1 MTWVREKDNKCFK
14 EMGTTF
20 STDADR
26 GATRLIIS
34 DPIGVLDS
42 GIVSIQFGSH
52 GRSRPSP
59 IWSRHW
65 GSGFRG

>member
-1 MTWVREKDNKCFK
+1 MTSVRENDDEFSMKC
-14 EMGTTF
+14 GNTF
-20 STDADR
+20 STEADR

-59 IWSRHW
+59 IW
-65 GSGFRG
+65 